1 MTDVRITSR
10 PSSLRRTLLQ
20 ACVVSLLPVGTA
32 LAQTGPLVRITTPDT
47 DILTFQHAQDDVLTT
62 ADAGTVMTVIHT
74 QGDKYRHLESN
85 WYWVLLP
92 RDAWGTQR
100 SGWVRGRDVELLP
113 PSEPPKMAPAAPQVQ
128 RIRQPEDALEPT
140 PAVPPVAQPAAAA
153 APAEP
158 VVREMLLNFEFGKSD
173 LTDEARGKLAGAVA
187 MLRDAQSVTIALEG
201 HADAIGT
208 EPFNEK
214 LGLARAETVKQHLAE
229 QHQIPVDKIS
239 VVSFGEVQPEA
250 TNDTPEG
257 RARNRRVV
265 VKVGM

>member
-1 MTDVRITSR
+1 
-10 PSSLRRTLLQ
+10 
-20 ACVVSLLPVGTA
+20 
-32 LAQTGPLVRITTPDT
+32 
-47 DILTFQHAQDDVLTT
+47 
-62 ADAGTVMTVIHT
+62 
-74 QGDKYRHLESN
+74 
-85 WYWVLLP
+85 
-92 RDAWGTQR
+92 
-100 SGWVRGRDVELLP
+100 
-113 PSEPPKMAPAAPQVQ
+113 
-128 RIRQPEDALEPT
+128 
-140 PAVPPVAQPAAAA
+140 
-153 APAEP
+153 
-158 VVREMLLNFEFGKSD
+158 
-173 LTDEARGKLAGAVA
+173 
-187 MLRDAQSVTIALEG
+187 VTIALEG